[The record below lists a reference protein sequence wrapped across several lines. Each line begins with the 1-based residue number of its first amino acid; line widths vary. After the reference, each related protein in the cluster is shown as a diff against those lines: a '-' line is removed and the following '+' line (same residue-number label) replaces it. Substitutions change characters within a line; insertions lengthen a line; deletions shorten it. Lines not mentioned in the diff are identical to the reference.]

1 MKPGLGELSQRPP
14 TLPMQ
19 SGCMRCH
26 MSSVQRPAAG
36 TINRYPTVPFLHAGV
51 TCEACHGDSRK
62 HVKSNGKVSVINPVR
77 LAADKRDS
85 ICISCHLEGDISVE
99 RAGRSALDYRPG
111 DFISSYIA
119 YYVYGGENLTRRAV
133 SEVEQLGLS
142 TCKRVS
148 GDHMSCLSCHD
159 PHYTPDA
166 QHRVAF
172 YRDKCLACHGQ
183 RGFAAVHHPDNK
195 DCTACHMRRSAA
207 QNVPHVAWTDHRILK
222 LAENSAGEALA
233 AGHGQLTPIFSPGA
247 SARDKAMAD
256 YHAVLVGDQ
265 SLEAVAWEEL
275 NRQRDGIDNDKDALN
290 ALGNLAAKRGESQV
304 AGKAFKRV
312 LELDPLDLTALSNL
326 GILQAKAGNT
336 EEALS
341 LLRKAFDRSQD
352 IPGLAMNL
360 ARVQCIAGNATAA
373 QATLKAAFEYSGELE
388 SMRTLLTQLND
399 CGAPANR

>member
-1 MKPGLGELSQRPP
+1 LNAPGAQ
-14 TLPMQ
+14 
-19 SGCMRCH
+19 
-26 MSSVQRPAAG
+26 
-36 TINRYPTVPFLHAGV
+36 
-51 TCEACHGDSRK
+51 
-62 HVKSNGKVSVINPVR
+62 
-77 LAADKRDS
+77 
-85 ICISCHLEGDISVE
+85 HLTT
-99 RAGRSALDYRPG
+99 AG

-172 YRDKCLACHGQ
+172 YRGKCLACHGQ
-183 RGFAAVHHPDNK
+183 RGFAAAVHHPDNK

-222 LAENSAGEALA
+222 LAENSAGETLA

-304 AGKAFKRV
+304 AGKTFQRV

-373 QATLKAAFEYSGELE
+373 RATLKAAFEYSGELE